1 MVSLMNSKVSQF
13 LGMLVFFKVE
23 VEREIKKKLTIKHTF
38 DPFET
43 LGK

>member
-23 VEREIKKKLTIKHTF
+23 VEREKKKLTIKDTF